1 MWCARSRSHSKRRR
15 YAREY
20 SHSKRRR
27 GATRTRADHVR
38 LQPPSP
44 TVAASLTYGCS
55 LRHLR
60 LQVRTEPQL
69 AQAEASCRA
78 LGLDGLVLVG
88 GPVSAS
94 DTAALAERFA
104 ARGVPT
110 AIVAVPATIDGD
122 H

>member
-1 MWCARSRSHSKRRR
+1 MERPEPEPITCGCSLPHL
-15 YAREY
+15 
-20 SHSKRRR
+20 
-27 GATRTRADHVR
+27 R

-44 TVAASLTYGCS
+44 TVAASATYGCS